1 MATTPRKRTAAP
13 VRSPRATPARATR
26 ASREVEP
33 EPVEEVSAAGAQEIE
48 AQADD
53 AGVFYVTAALCG
65 EPVRVIPPSG
75 WRLSWNRM
83 MLNGQLDTLL
93 EIVLHPED
101 LAFVIDELDPKGEEL
116 NQFLNDAGSLAGE
129 PMGKS
134 NGRRASSRSTRKR

>member
-13 VRSPRATPARATR
+13 ARSPRATPARATR
-26 ASREVEP
+26 ATREVEP
-33 EPVEEVSAAGAQEIE
+33 EPAEEVPAVEAQEIE

-53 AGVFYVTAALCG
+53 AGIFYVTAALCG
-65 EPVRVIPPSG
+65 EPIRVIPPSG

-83 MLNGQLDTLL
+83 MLNGQLDALL

-101 LAFVIDELDPKGEEL
+101 LAFVVEELDPKGEEL